1 MSVSSASSMIPPAP
15 ASVVHRFV
23 PGMRFE
29 DVLVYQTCA
38 HTGPAGWEPLPLDP
52 ETCEDFADDGAWWCV
67 RRCAAV
73 LHRRPWKDLQLQP
86 HLPVHLSAQRPLAPD
101 VSDVARTLWSLMP
114 GWDVVCC
121 DAQTGLDPVTAC
133 APALLAGGSALLLLQ
148 SQEVDDR
155 SLRRFWA
162 WVVGLE
168 LPGGA
173 AWAPGRSASAGGPQA
188 QVRALLTIPF
198 GWPMPS
204 SCGYAARVQR
214 NKEGLC
220 DVGGIS
226 GRWHMSRCQAVI
238 TLAEPFSG

>member
-1 MSVSSASSMIPPAP
+1 MIPPAP
-15 ASVVHRFV
+15 PSVAHRFV
-23 PGMRFE
+23 PGLRFE
-29 DVLVYQTCA
+29 DVLTYRAGAQA
-38 HTGPAGWEPLPLDP
+38 DQAGWAPLPLDP
-52 ETCEDFADDGAWWCV
+52 ETPEDFIDDGAWWCV

-73 LHRRPWKDLQLQP
+73 LLRRPWKDLQLQP
-86 HLPVHLSAQRPLAPD
+86 HWPVRSPTQRPLMPVAG
-101 VSDVARTLWSLMP
+101 DVARTLWSLMP

-121 DAQTGLDPVTAC
+121 HADTALDPVAAC
-133 APALLAGGSALLLLQ
+133 GPALLAGGSALLLLQ
-148 SQEVDDR
+148 SQEVDER
-155 SLRRFWA
+155 SPSRFWA

-168 LPGGA
+168 MPGGV

-238 TLAEPFSG
+238 TLAEPFSA